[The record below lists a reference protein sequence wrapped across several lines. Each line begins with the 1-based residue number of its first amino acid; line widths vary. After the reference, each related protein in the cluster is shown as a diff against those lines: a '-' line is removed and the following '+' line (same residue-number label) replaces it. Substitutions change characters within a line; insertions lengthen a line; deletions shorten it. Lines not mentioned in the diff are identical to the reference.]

1 MSDEASFEAAAAEIA
16 VAVAPMTAEPDH
28 TAVLLDLDGTLAPIV
43 PRPEDSAVPAPTRE
57 LVARV
62 ADRFAITGV
71 VSGRRA
77 AEARRILGLD
87 SINYIGNHG
96 YELLPPGA
104 AAAEPVPNLAGH
116 ERDASEFLASYG
128 VAGLER
134 TGVRIEDKAAIVA
147 LHWRGA
153 DDEQSAETAAALAAA
168 EAEAAGLLVHNGRKV
183 IELRPPVR
191 TDKGRAIEG
200 LLGPVHTIHRA
211 LYAGDDRTDVDAFRV
226 LRRMTEG
233 GRLRHSLCVAVISDE
248 APAEVKLAAD
258 LAVAGPAGFVAVLE
272 ALA

>member
-1 MSDEASFEAAAAEIA
+1 MSDQGSAEAAAAEIA
-16 VAVAPMTAEPDH
+16 AALSPITAEPDH

-43 PRPEDSAVPAPTRE
+43 PRPEESAVPAATRD

-62 ADRFAITGV
+62 AGRFAIAAV

-77 AEARRILGLD
+77 ADARRILGLD
-87 SINYIGNHG
+87 SISYIGNHG

-104 AAAEPVPNLAGH
+104 ETAEPVPNLGGH
-116 ERDASEFLASYG
+116 ERDAAEFLASYG

-153 DDEQSAETAAALAAA
+153 PDEQSAETAAALAAA
-168 EAEAAGLLVHNGRKV
+168 EAQAAGLIIHSGRKV

-191 TDKGRAIEG
+191 TDKGRAVEA
-200 LLGPVHTIHRA
+200 LLGAAHSVHCA

-226 LRRMTEG
+226 LRRMTED

-248 APAEVKLAAD
+248 APAAVRLASD
-258 LAVAGPAGFVAVLE
+258 LAVAGPEGFVTVLE